1 MLRSLTLAVLV
12 ACNHG
17 GPPDMQGDDVVPPPA
32 DAAPALPTPI
42 KYVVVIVK
50 ENHTF
55 DNYFTDFPGAESSRK
70 ATLHDGSV
78 ITRPRAPDG
87 MLAGDV
93 SHTHASA
100 VKAYANG
107 KMNGFDLIV
116 ASDPMRPFVRFT
128 EDQIP
133 NYWAYARNFALFD
146 HFFSTLGG
154 PSSPGHFA
162 IIASQTPH
170 FGNATCA
177 DGTDDCVSGCLDTTG
192 NTIVPVYN
200 PDTCATATAPPCFAV
215 PTVVDALPAGMT
227 WRTYAAGATASTVG
241 TAFKLVDGIGNNPE
255 TRDAHFR
262 TYTQLTADLA
272 AGDLANLMHI
282 DVSSAPN
289 GASEHPPNGP
299 CTGENFT
306 VDIIN
311 AIMAGPH
318 WNETAIIV
326 TWDDFGGFYDHVA
339 PPVEKCANG
348 DWFNPGFR
356 LPALVISPYA
366 KQEVIHTVTEQAS
379 IPRLVEDLFAMP
391 RMADRDP
398 HARDARVGSMLDA
411 FDFVQPPRAPLVL
424 TPRTCP

>member
-1 MLRSLTLAVLV
+1 
-12 ACNHG
+12 
-17 GPPDMQGDDVVPPPA
+17 MQSDDVAPPG
-32 DAAPALPTPI
+32 DAPSALPTPI

-55 DNYFTDFPGAESSRK
+55 DNYFTGFPGAESSMQ
-70 ATLHDGSV
+70 ATLHDGTV
-78 ITRPRAPDG
+78 ITRKKAPDG

-100 VKAYANG
+100 VKAFADG
-107 KMNGFDLIV
+107 KMNGFDLL
-116 ASDPMRPFVRFT
+116 APTDPLRPFFFYA
-128 EDQIP
+128 EEQIP

-162 IIASQTPH
+162 IISSQTPH
-170 FGNATCA
+170 FGNARCA

-200 PDTCATATAPPCFAV
+200 PDTCETTTAPPCFAV
-215 PTVVDALPAGMT
+215 PTVIDALPATMT
-227 WRTYAAGATASTVG
+227 WRTYAAGSPGTVAS
-241 TAFKLVDGIGNNPE
+241 AFKLVDGIGNNPE
-255 TRDAHFR
+255 LRDAHFR
-262 TYTQLTADLA
+262 SYTQLMADLA
-272 AGDLANLMHI
+272 AGDLANFTHV

-289 GASEHPPNGP
+289 GASEHPPNAP

-306 VDIIN
+306 VEIIN
-311 AIMAGPH
+311 AIMTGPH
-318 WNETAIIV
+318 WNETAIV
-326 TWDDFGGFYDHVA
+326 LTWDDFGGFYDHVA

-366 KQEVIHTVTEQAS
+366 KQAVIKTVTEQAS
-379 IPRLVEDLFAMP
+379 VPRLVEDLLALP

-411 FDFVQPPRAPLVL
+411 FDFEQAPRAPLVL